1 MLPIFVFI
9 ALPTLSLTLLFV
21 ILCRKFATFVLHPH
35 LANESPRRAMSR
47 LEALQLLGLGYE
59 ADPRTIRAAYK
70 RLMIQYHPDH
80 GGSHQTAA
88 RLNLARDTLLRV
100 KKNRAA

>member
-9 ALPTLSLTLLFV
+9 ALPTLSLALVLA
-21 ILCRKFATFVLHPH
+21 IICRRLSTPALRMRS
-35 LANESPRRAMSR
+35 NEIMRRAMSR
-47 LEALQLLGLGYE
+47 LEALQMLGLE
-59 ADPRTIRAAYK
+59 TDADGNAVRRAYM

-88 RLNLARDTLLRV
+88 QLNLARDTLLR
-100 KKNRAA
+100 KKRSFAA